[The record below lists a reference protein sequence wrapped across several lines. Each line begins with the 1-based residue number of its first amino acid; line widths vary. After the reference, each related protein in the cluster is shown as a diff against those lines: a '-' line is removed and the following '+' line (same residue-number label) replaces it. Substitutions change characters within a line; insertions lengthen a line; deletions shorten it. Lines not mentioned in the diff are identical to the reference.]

1 MDKKEK
7 KTRNR
12 VLYALSTLNEAKRR
26 HLDDADYVVFM
37 DKCIK
42 TANEALE
49 ELEKKWYGQ

>member
-37 DKCIK
+37 GKCIK

-49 ELEKKWYGQ
+49 ELEKKWYG